1 MNQDSKYLPEDIEFI
16 LLNCDYKDLDT
27 EQLAFVSEM
36 IETEEEYLLMRR
48 TLINI
53 AEVAPR
59 TVDIVPPYAIKDKLM
74 SEFEKGGSRRLSWWS
89 HIIGTLFPKEKG
101 FTAKPG
107 IQMAFTLS
115 LLALIIVVMPWGD
128 LNPNQSSLAL
138 QETNLEDKEPLSE
151 ATETI
156 LEKSKEETI
165 SIENNLRTFQDS
177 ITTFSNSSDLNQPFS
192 NPVVSEELAESESD
206 NVVSD
211 DLSRTILDERIVKD
225 KKPSGYKD
233 RSSLL
238 KADVVNPSNKKEA
251 IDKDFSVEEHS
262 FAGQISA
269 VNEADDKQEDF
280 TLGVDS
286 ELNKAVENSDFTGTT
301 IPPVISEEVMLM
313 ESVSVRMGNTNKEQN
328 SPKRTRS
335 LQADKELIDL
345 LYTAM

>member
-27 EQLAFVSEM
+27 EQLAFVSEI

-59 TVDIVPPYAIKDKLM
+59 KVDIVPPYAIKNKLM
-74 SEFEKGGSRRLSWWS
+74 SEFERGGSRRLSWWS
-89 HIIGTLFPKEKG
+89 HMIEILFPKEKG

-115 LLALIIVVMPWGD
+115 LLALIIVVIPWGD

-225 KKPSGYKD
+225 NKPSVYKD
-233 RSSLL
+233 RSSSL

-269 VNEADDKQEDF
+269 VNEAEDKQEDF